1 MADYDEI
8 FLEVDEKMS
17 KAIEHLKDGYRT
29 IRTGRATPG
38 LVDSLHVE
46 AYGSSVPL
54 KQIANIAIP
63 EPRQIVIKP
72 FDPSTL
78 GDIEK
83 AIQKSELG
91 INPSNDGKVIRLEV
105 PQLTEERRKQLVRQ
119 VKEMGDQAK
128 VAINNARRDANKE
141 ADAAEK
147 AGMSEDD
154 VKRLKEDIDELKDKY
169 QKQVDDTFT
178 KKSEEIMTV

>member
-8 FLEVDEKMS
+8 YLEVDEGMQ
-17 KAIEHLKDGYRT
+17 KAIEHLKDSYRT

-38 LVDSLHVE
+38 LVEGIHVE
-46 AYGSSVPL
+46 AYGSNVPL

-63 EPRQIVIKP
+63 EARQIVIKP
-72 FDPSTL
+72 FDPSTI

-91 INPSNDGKVIRLEV
+91 INPSSDGKVIRLEV
-105 PQLTEERRKQLVRQ
+105 PALTEERRKQLVRQ

-128 VAINNARRDANKE
+128 VTINNCRRDGNKA
-141 ADAAEK
+141 ADGAEK
-147 AGMSEDD
+147 DGMSEDD
-154 VKRLKEDIDELKDKY
+154 VKRLKEDIDELKDKF
-169 QKQVDDTFT
+169 QKQIEETFS